1 MLGNDDDD
9 ESIMCAL
16 EELAQ
21 TSELIVRH
29 HDTKQQNI
37 ASAKSGKAAGC
48 RAQALP
54 AEAVKLAEKVLLTR
68 EEAKLA
74 SSVATELA
82 DCLAIDSHEHYRK
95 ALRPHCFEFVE
106 HLMGHA
112 FAKKP
117 KSGSNNSSRNKVL
130 LRELL
135 TYKTALPVEYGSSI
149 FVRADQGR
157 SDLLRALILGPEDTP
172 YANGCFVF
180 DIWLP
185 PQYPNKPPEV
195 KF

>member
-1 MLGNDDDD
+1 M
-9 ESIMCAL
+9 
-16 EELAQ
+16 
-21 TSELIVRH
+21 
-29 HDTKQQNI
+29 
-37 ASAKSGKAAGC
+37 
-48 RAQALP
+48 
-54 AEAVKLAEKVLLTR
+54 KLAEKVLLTR

-74 SSVATELA
+74 SSVATERA

-185 PQYPNKPPEV
+185 PEYPKKPPEV
-195 KF
+195 KFLTTGGGKYRMNPNLYNCGKGRWIVTHSSREI